1 MTDDLYIQAHKLQ
14 KLIDEQ
20 EAILKETKAEHA
32 HIIETIRKD
41 GITNPAYEVCPSTTP
56 KREAVPSWFAENSP
70 EMYSKFAHLP
80 HPKAINILSDIC
92 GNYMALQKQIR
103 TARPDEFA
111 KFAELNISDIEAEI
125 GKDALRTIADKGGV
139 VYAKPKSYKVVEV
152 PEAIRLI
159 NIKNMEKQ
167 E

>member
-32 HIIETIRKD
+32 HIIETIRKE
-41 GITNPAYEVCPSTTP
+41 GIVNPAYEVCPSTTP
-56 KREAVPSWFAENSP
+56 KREAVPSWFAANSP
-70 EMYSKFAHLP
+70 ETYFRYAHLP
-80 HPKAINILSDIC
+80 HPKAVSILSDIC
-92 GNYMALQKQIR
+92 GNYMALQKQIQ
-103 TARPDEFA
+103 TARPEEFA
-111 KFAELNISDIEAEI
+111 KYAEINISDIENDI
-125 GKDALRTIADKGGV
+125 GKDALKIIADKGGV